1 MELNYKRG
9 SMRDIF
15 RIIKKILCV
24 IGIIV
29 LLLLIHM
36 ISILVKDSDNGENV
50 DSAQETTV
58 EFSGQVP
65 FSNIDE
71 DEIPD
76 EKYYSTVEE
85 ALKYTEVAMEDDED
99 YQKKMNHV
107 IAVFKNE
114 RYCSIYFQAYKNEG
128 ECCNIFA
135 KFKIKEIDG
144 KKMYYHLESTINDD
158 SINPDGYH
166 SDVTQDKLMRNQL
179 NVMPF
184 RQSLNIEP
192 DNTQFVW
199 GQLKANK
206 FKKGE
211 SIEKFRVE
219 GRKPDGIIEYEVHGE
234 IWYFWYFKDLKSD
247 DGGELEYTFSGED
260 TE

>member
-1 MELNYKRG
+1 
-9 SMRDIF
+9 MRDIF
-15 RIIKKILCV
+15 KFIKKILCV

-29 LLLLIHM
+29 LLLLIYM

-71 DEIPD
+71 EEIPD

-99 YQKKMNHV
+99 YQKKMDHV
-107 IAVFKNE
+107 FAVFKNE
-114 RYCSIYFQAYKNEG
+114 RYCSIYFLASKNED

-144 KKMYYHLESTINDD
+144 KKMYYHLESTINDA
-158 SINPDGYH
+158 SINRDAYYFE
-166 SDVTQDKLMRNQL
+166 VTQDELMRGQL
-179 NVMPF
+179 HVMPL

-192 DNTQFVW
+192 ENTQFVW
-199 GQLKANK
+199 GRLQANK

-211 SIEKFRVE
+211 SIEKFRIE
-219 GRKPDGIIEYEVHGE
+219 GRKPDGIIEYKDHGE
-234 IWYFWYFKDLKSD
+234 IWYFWYYKDLKSE
-247 DGGELEYTFSGED
+247 DGGELEYTFSDED